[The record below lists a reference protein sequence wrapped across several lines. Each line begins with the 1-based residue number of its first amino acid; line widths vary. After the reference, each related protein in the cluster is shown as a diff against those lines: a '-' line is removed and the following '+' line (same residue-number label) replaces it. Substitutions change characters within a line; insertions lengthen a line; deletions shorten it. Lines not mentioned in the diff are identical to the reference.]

1 MRRGFVAGLLA
12 TTFLLPACTHD
23 DPPPPPPTTTQAP
36 TTPTPSPT
44 LTPPPAPTAART
56 PAGAEAFVRYFWATY
71 NYAYATLDPK
81 PLQAISDKACE
92 LCASAAK
99 KVNQLKQAD
108 KRIQGWDVVVVA
120 AVSPP
125 IQKRRGVIVATNLR
139 QNAGTSISAAGEVE
153 ALKAVPN
160 HRGYV
165 GLRWIDGRWSVD
177 GISIEDLKARP

>member
-99 KVNQLKQAD
+99 NVDHLRQEG
-108 KRIQGWDVVVVA
+108 KRVDGGEVVVTV
-120 AVSPP
+120 AVSPGL
-125 IQKRRGVIVATNLR
+125 QKDHGVIVVTVLK
-139 QNAGTSISAAGEVE
+139 QNAGTVSSETGDVE
-153 ALKAVPN
+153 DIQAVPS

-165 GLRWIDGRWSVD
+165 GLWWSGGKWTVN
-177 GISIEDLKARP
+177 GVTIERPKAQP